1 MKKSPIP
8 QYRKPPCPPPLG
20 DNEEHF
26 IGAWGKGKSCLS
38 FLRVPFLPAPALH
51 HNARNFEE
59 EAFFHLLKV

>member
-1 MKKSPIP
+1 MLYVAS
-8 QYRKPPCPPPLG
+8 G

-26 IGAWGKGKSCLS
+26 IGAWGKGNSCLS
-38 FLRVPFLPAPALH
+38 FLRVPFLPVAALH